1 MNKNSTLFFVEQ
13 NRQQLIDKCIK
24 SVLPRASTYVFSKN
38 EETGELTF
46 DELTFQD
53 EERLYASGYI
63 TTYVGDSGSPYWK
76 TDASNRAILIAIV
89 SSKVGPKFEPKNIL
103 SVEEGKQCGNKASKV
118 TEKIVS
124 WIKQHAQIQSRGT
137 KRTHEGE
144 PV

>member
-1 MNKNSTLFFVEQ
+1 MQESLKLTY
-13 NRQQLIDKCIK
+13 KCVK
-24 SVLPRASTYVFSKN
+24 SILPRASTHVFIKHKD
-38 EETGELTF
+38 TGELKF
-46 DELTFQD
+46 KSRVQD
-53 EERLYASGYI
+53 EERQYASGYV
-63 TTYVGDSGSPYWK
+63 TTYGGDSGSPYWK

-137 KRTHEGE
+137 KRTHEGK
-144 PV
+144 PS